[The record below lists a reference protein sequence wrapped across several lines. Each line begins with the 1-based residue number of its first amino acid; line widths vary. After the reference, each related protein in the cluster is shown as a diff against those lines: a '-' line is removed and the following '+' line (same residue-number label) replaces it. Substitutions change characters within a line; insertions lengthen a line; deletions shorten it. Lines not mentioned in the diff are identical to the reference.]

1 MSTLKYIVIDH
12 QGIEFPIVFPMLL
25 EHKVVAKGQDK
36 VVAAGFC
43 IYSGGKWF
51 CSGKSLGSVWSLTSG
66 ILVEHYIAAPPFMYA
81 VTTFVWLGACIGAAL
96 YLIP

>member
-51 CSGKSLGSVWSLTSG
+51 CSGKSLGLDKGSRPQDPKLLNDRFAT
-66 ILVEHYIAAPPFMYA
+66 
-81 VTTFVWLGACIGAAL
+81 
-96 YLIP
+96 